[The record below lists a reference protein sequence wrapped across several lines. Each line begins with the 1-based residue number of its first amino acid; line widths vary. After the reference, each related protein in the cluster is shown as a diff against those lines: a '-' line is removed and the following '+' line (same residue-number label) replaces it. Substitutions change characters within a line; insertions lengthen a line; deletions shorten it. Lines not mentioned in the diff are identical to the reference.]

1 MQDHY
6 FVLVPVQIRMVQTGK
21 RPFVKVV
28 TTVKVADPVA
38 VEVETRGGL
47 VVVVVVVVGRGG

>member
-1 MQDHY
+1 M
-6 FVLVPVQIRMVQTGK
+6 LVPVQIRMVQTGK

-28 TTVKVADPVA
+28 TRVKVADPVA